1 MGHRT
6 STTPIPKD
14 QLDIL
19 ISAVIQEEGN
29 EQLLE
34 WSLNDDGTRVI
45 KSNRGI
51 KRDCRLLNG
60 SILGMLL
67 SPLGDLSHT
76 SILYYCDI
84 MRHGNIK
91 TLEMSS

>member
-51 KRDCRLLNG
+51 KTDLDC
-60 SILGMLL
+60 
-67 SPLGDLSHT
+67 
-76 SILYYCDI
+76 
-84 MRHGNIK
+84 
-91 TLEMSS
+91 

>member
-14 QLDIL
+14 QFDIL

-51 KRDCRLLNG
+51 KTGLWIAEWLYPWYAFISPWRL
-60 SILGMLL
+60 ITYVYPLL
-67 SPLGDLSHT
+67 LRYNET
-76 SILYYCDI
+76 WKY
-84 MRHGNIK
+84 
-91 TLEMSS
+91 

>member
-45 KSNRGI
+45 KSNSRNQKGTV
-51 KRDCRLLNG
+51 DC
-60 SILGMLL
+60 
-67 SPLGDLSHT
+67 
-76 SILYYCDI
+76 
-84 MRHGNIK
+84 
-91 TLEMSS
+91 